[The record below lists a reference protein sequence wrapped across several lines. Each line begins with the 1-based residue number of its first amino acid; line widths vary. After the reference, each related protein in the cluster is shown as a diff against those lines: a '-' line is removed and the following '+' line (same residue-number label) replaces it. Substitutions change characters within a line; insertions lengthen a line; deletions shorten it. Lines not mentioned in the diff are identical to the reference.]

1 MPHVQ
6 PYRDQW
12 IQAIERFQEFD
23 HQILSYH
30 VCSLYFSS
38 NDIVRHSKKKSVRR
52 GRVPSIFPNIH
63 EIETIKSQKKIENE
77 TKSLTHQDVVSNIAG
92 NNSTHQLLPSQADI
106 LPSSNDY
113 PNEIIDEIE
122 YDFDLFESFGNT
134 DINST
139 NSSER

>member
-30 VCSLYFSS
+30 VCSLHFSS
-38 NDIVRHSKKKSVRR
+38 NDIVRHSKKQSVRR
-52 GRVPSIFPNIH
+52 GRVPSIFPNI
-63 EIETIKSQKKIENE
+63 
-77 TKSLTHQDVVSNIAG
+77 KSLTHQDVVSNIAG

-106 LPSSNDY
+106 SPSSNDY